1 MANGFAKAWNYV
13 SAWFSSKVDE
23 KADPKIQIQ
32 QAIEQAQRQHASL
45 TAQAASVIG
54 QQHQLELQLDRKLAE
69 IESLQQQAR
78 QALVLVDQSRAQG
91 DETKAAEFEETA
103 GHIANQLVS
112 AESEAANLK
121 QLHDQSM
128 GAAQQAKRAVE
139 DNRQRLQEKL
149 NERTKLLSQ
158 LEQAKMQ
165 EQVSASLSQMGELS
179 APGNTPSLDAVRDK
193 IERRYA
199 NALGPGRAG
208 QRHDGGP
215 DAGGQAGYRE
225 PGRAVPVGRDPGV
238 HVRRAAVA
246 DRPAGATARPPS
258 PSRRSPTSRR
268 RQPPDR
274 PPPDS
279 RPRQPASAE
288 HAPGRSQARR
298 AGGRFRSAAAAAVS
312 ARRPLAARR
321 GAVGSRR
328 IGYGGCRSGQDTRWQ
343 DGQ

>member
-1 MANGFAKAWNYV
+1 MANGFVKAWNYV

-103 GHIANQLVS
+103 GQIANQLVA

-121 QLHDQSM
+121 RLHDQSM
-128 GAAQQAKRAVE
+128 GAAQQAKQAVTE
-139 DNRQRLQEKL
+139 NRQRLQEKL
-149 NERTKLLSQ
+149 QERTKLLSQ

-165 EQVSASLSQMGELS
+165 EQVSASLSQMGELA

-199 NALGPGRAG
+199 NALGQAELANDTMAGRLQEVKRATANLTAQSRLAEIRASMSGEQLTQTGRPAQPGTPQQVTAQPQQAIANQPAAPAATPGQADAG
-208 QRHDGGP
+208 Q
-215 DAGGQAGYRE
+215 QAE
-225 PGRAVPVGRDPGV
+225 P
-238 HVRRAAVA
+238 VA
-246 DRPAGATARPPS
+246 EP
-258 PSRRSPTSRR
+258 
-268 RQPPDR
+268 
-274 PPPDS
+274 
-279 RPRQPASAE
+279 
-288 HAPGRSQARR
+288 APGQTDS
-298 AGGRFRSAAAAAVS
+298 AG
-312 ARRPLAARR
+312 
-321 GAVGSRR
+321 
-328 IGYGGCRSGQDTRWQ
+328 
-343 DGQ
+343 